1 MIEIS
6 IDGYELAM
14 EDLCL
19 GSVNFVDLII
29 LVGLIIVA
37 TRWQEME
44 FSNALKL
51 INIYRFTMEIQTHYC
66 RSVEGARS
74 RITCQH

>member
-6 IDGYELAM
+6 IDEYELAM

-44 FSNALKL
+44 FSNALLKVHKYIL
-51 INIYRFTMEIQTHYC
+51 IYYGN
-66 RSVEGARS
+66 SDSLLPVS
-74 RITCQH
+74 